1 MKKNPFKEI
10 LTQQEVPTEV
20 KKNIMDEIASISLA
34 FELTDLF
41 TVKLTSVLESL
52 FTENKKRK

>member
-1 MKKNPFKEI
+1 LKKNPFKEI